1 MPFGSDLVRRR
12 HGRDE
17 RAASL
22 QDRERT
28 LLNLSADE
36 VDDGIDGTDL
46 VFERLHLIDHFL
58 CAVAVHISKITGAS
72 RGNHTQPCPPGKLD
86 RIGAD
91 ISGGAV
97 DQNALATSKTRL
109 FKQRLPGG
117 DSHDR
122 NGGGLDV
129 AKPRRLLSDH
139 TGGDSRKFGISADK
153 ARIGDA
159 EDVVTR
165 FKCRHPRADGL
176 HDAREVRAE
185 SQRQRLRQG
194 ALARPD
200 PGVPGSDAGGL
211 DPDENLALARF
222 EPVYVLQVITLGGP
236 KR

>member
-1 MPFGSDLVRRR
+1 MDERQDGPDIGGQFAGVDHLGDPSEMRGRNIDQKEHGSNTMPFGSDLVRRR

-139 TGGDSRKFGISADK
+139 TGGDSRKFGIGADK
-153 ARIGDA
+153 ARIG
-159 EDVVTR
+159 
-165 FKCRHPRADGL
+165 
-176 HDAREVRAE
+176 DAREVRAE

-200 PGVPGSDAGGL
+200 PGVPGSDAGG
-211 DPDENLALARF
+211 P
-222 EPVYVLQVITLGGP
+222 
-236 KR
+236 